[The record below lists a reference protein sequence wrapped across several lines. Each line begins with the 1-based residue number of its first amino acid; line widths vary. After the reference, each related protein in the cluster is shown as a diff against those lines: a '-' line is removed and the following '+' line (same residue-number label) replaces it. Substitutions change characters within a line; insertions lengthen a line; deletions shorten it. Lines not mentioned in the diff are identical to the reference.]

1 MIKRSI
7 PSVITLILLLLSTV
21 IYSQE
26 LYLVFLNSNPD
37 RLKLPECD
45 ENALQQAH
53 LDNIEKLYDEGK
65 LLLAGPFDGGGGV
78 FVLKA
83 ASYKAAQGYLDT
95 DPAIAADRFLVE
107 TFPLGIQKGMIC
119 AQEEPYEMI
128 QFNFIEY
135 FPLDGNEKSIPYVN
149 QMDYAK
155 KDEVLFSA
163 AISYEDDRIGY
174 IAILPLAEDAET
186 YANNAPVIVKGTHT
200 HKLRLWWSTDET
212 FCTDENKKIN

>member
-1 MIKRSI
+1 MIKPFTSA
-7 PSVITLILLLLSTV
+7 SLTVLMLLLSSM

-45 ENALQQAH
+45 VNALQQGH
-53 LDNIEKLYDEGK
+53 MDNIGKLYDEGK

-83 ASYKAAQGYLDT
+83 KSYEEAKEYLKT
-95 DPAIAADRFLVE
+95 DPAIAADRFIVE
-107 TFPLGIQKGMIC
+107 TLPLGIQKGMIC

-135 FPLDGNEKSIPYVN
+135 TPVDGSEKSIPYLD
-149 QMDYAK
+149 QMDHAK
-155 KDEVLFSA
+155 KDEVIFSA
-163 AISYEDDRIGY
+163 AISHEDHRIGY
-174 IAILPLAEDAET
+174 IAILPFEADADA
-186 YANNAPVIVKGTHT
+186 YAGEAPIVQQGTHSY
-200 HKLRLWWSTDET
+200 KVRPWWSTDET
-212 FCTDENKKIN
+212 FCTDESKKIN